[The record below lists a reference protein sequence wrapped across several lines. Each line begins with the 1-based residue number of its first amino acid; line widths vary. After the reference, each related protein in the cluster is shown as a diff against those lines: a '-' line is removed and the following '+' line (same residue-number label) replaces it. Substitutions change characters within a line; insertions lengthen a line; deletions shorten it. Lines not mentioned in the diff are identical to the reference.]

1 MNVTFTTRAA
11 RRPARR
17 RPASRVSF
25 TPYLLVGPAVVLLL
39 VFGVL
44 PILVAAIVSLT
55 DLDIGGLGHP
65 ETIRFIGLENYQTLF
80 ADPDF
85 WGSLANT
92 AFFVVIG
99 VPTIV
104 GLSLLI
110 AIGLNHSQSRFFR
123 ALRSFYFLPAITAI
137 VAVSLIWGYL
147 YNSQF
152 GLLNYVL
159 GVIGLGPVPWLSDPL
174 VAKFSVA
181 GVAIW
186 RATGLNIIIFLAALQ
201 AVPKEY
207 REAAAIDGAT
217 AWRTTISI
225 VIPLLRFAIL
235 FVTVTTLISWMQF
248 FDEPFVLLKWPANET
263 MSASLYIYFQGF
275 RFNEF
280 GFASAASLVLLSIIL
295 AVTAVNL
302 RMRRVSDD

>member
-1 MNVTFTTRAA
+1 MNVTLTTRAA
-11 RRPARR
+11 RTAPRR
-17 RPASRVSF
+17 VAASRGPLV
-25 TPYLLVGPAVVLLL
+25 PYLLVGPAVLLLL

-44 PILVAAIVSLT
+44 PIAIAALVSLT
-55 DLDIGGLGHP
+55 DLDIGGLGNP
-65 ETIRFIGLENYQTLF
+65 ETVRFIGIQNYQRLF
-80 ADPDF
+80 ADPAF
-85 WGSLANT
+85 WESLGNT

-99 VPTIV
+99 VPAIV

-110 AIGLNHSQSRFFR
+110 AIGLNHSESKFFR

-137 VAVSLIWGYL
+137 VAISLIWGYL

-152 GLLNYVL
+152 GLLNYLL
-159 GVIGLGPVPWLSDPL
+159 GLAGLGPVPWLSDPF

-186 RATGLNIIIFLAALQ
+186 RATGLNVIIFLAALQ

-207 REAAAIDGAT
+207 REAAAIDGAG

-235 FVTVTTLISWMQF
+235 FVTITTLISWMQF
-248 FDEPFVLLKWPANET
+248 FDEPFVLMKWPANDA

-280 GFASAASLVLLSIIL
+280 GFASAASVVLLAIIL
-295 AVTAVNL
+295 TVTVIQL
-302 RMRRVSDD
+302 RMRRLSDD

>member
-1 MNVTFTTRAA
+1 MNVTLTTRAA
-11 RRPARR
+11 RSVTRR
-17 RPASRVSF
+17 RPGSRGSLI
-25 TPYLLVGPAVVLLL
+25 PYLLVGPAVLLL
-39 VFGVL
+39 VVFGVL
-44 PILVAAIVSLT
+44 PIVVAAVVSLT
-55 DLDIGGLGHP
+55 DLDIGGLGNP
-65 ETIRFIGLENYQTLF
+65 DTVRFIGLENYQQLF
-80 ADPDF
+80 ADEAF
-85 WGSLANT
+85 WEALGNT

-110 AIGLNHSQSRFFR
+110 AIGLDHSQSRFFR

-137 VAVSLIWGYL
+137 VAISLIWGYL

-152 GLLNYVL
+152 GLLNYLL
-159 GVIGLGPVPWLSDPL
+159 GVVGLGPVPWLSDP
-174 VAKFSVA
+174 VVSRFSVA

-201 AVPKEY
+201 AVPREY
-207 REAAAIDGAT
+207 REAAAIDGAG

-248 FDEPFVLLKWPANET
+248 FDEPFVLMKWPANDA

-280 GFASAASLVLLSIIL
+280 GFASAASLVLLAIIL
-295 AVTAVNL
+295 AVTVIQL
-302 RMRRVSDD
+302 RMRKLNDD